1 MPNDDSPNGPD
12 AHATT
17 DGATGFDAPMT
28 QTRTGAQLVQDFIA
42 ACDIEYVFGNPGTT
56 ETTFLAAV
64 AGSSATYVLA
74 LNEPSAVGIAAG
86 YSLATGKT
94 AMVSLHTYPGL
105 ASGMFNIRNAY
116 LSGVPL
122 FVVNGTEDSRFLVH
136 NPVLGG
142 PNTQLAE
149 TATKY
154 QYEVRNIDELTV
166 AMQRCWV
173 QAGLQPT
180 RPVFLSV
187 PMDFMQ
193 GSTERITFKQ
203 TRVLDDAASA
213 SIAEV
218 ADVLR
223 AAERLAI
230 IVDYAVGW
238 DRSVPAITN
247 LAVALGAD
255 IYAAPFHVQGVCD
268 MLHPTFKGAL
278 PPTTKE
284 VREILSGYDTA
295 LLLGEKIDT
304 FTYTGDQ
311 SVPPDL
317 RLVQITPATEQLGF
331 DWPVDLAVVGDIRA
345 SLDGIALALGVD
357 IDAPITADEVAADL
371 GALRAT
377 CSAPGRDPSDA
388 LILAVLE
395 QLDTTSTHVVT
406 EGSSEDELVQQMATA
421 LGFRNVH
428 FSPRGG
434 ALGWAMPL
442 SVGLS
447 LGTGRAPVCFVGDG
461 GSLFSVHSIW
471 TAAALKLPVVFV
483 CFVNHEYRLL
493 KDLWVQF
500 MGSDFDTTRFVGLDF
515 DNPALDLEAIMR
527 GFGATTEQLSEPADV
542 AEVVERALARPG
554 PTVVFVDRRP

>member
-1 MPNDDSPNGPD
+1 
-12 AHATT
+12 
-17 DGATGFDAPMT
+17 MT
-28 QTRTGAQLVQDFIA
+28 QTRTGAELVQDFIDA
-42 ACDIEYVFGNPGTT
+42 FDIEYVFGNPGTT
-56 ETTFLAAV
+56 ETTFLAAL

-86 YSLATGKT
+86 YSLVTGKT

-105 ASGMFNIRNAY
+105 ASGMFNLRNAY
-116 LSGVPL
+116 LSGIPL
-122 FVVNGTEDSRFLVH
+122 FVVNGTEDSHFLVH

-154 QYEVRNIDELTV
+154 QYEVRTIDELTV

-193 GSTERITFKQ
+193 GSTQRVTFKSTQ
-203 TRVLDDAASA
+203 IYDDAASA
-213 SIAEV
+213 SIAQVVE
-218 ADVLR
+218 VLR
-223 AAERLAI
+223 DSKKLAVV
-230 IVDYAVGW
+230 VDYAVGW
-238 DRSVPAITN
+238 DRAVPLLTN
-247 LAVALGAD
+247 VAVALDAD

-268 MLHPTFKGAL
+268 MLHPTFKGPL

-284 VREILSGYDTA
+284 VREILSRYDTA
-295 LLLGEKIDT
+295 LLLGEKLDT

-311 SVPPDL
+311 AVPPEL

-331 DWPVDLAVVGDIRA
+331 DWPVDVAVVGDIRA
-345 SLDGIALALGVD
+345 TLAGIADALGVD
-357 IDAPITADEVAADL
+357 ADAPFTTADVPADL
-371 GALRAT
+371 DALRTTYGA
-377 CSAPGRDPSDA
+377 SDRDPSDA
-388 LILAVLE
+388 VILAILE
-395 QLDTTSTHVVT
+395 QFDTTTTHVVT
-406 EGSSEDELVQQMATA
+406 EGSSEDELVQAMATS

-442 SVGLS
+442 SVGIS
-447 LGTGRAPVCFVGDG
+447 LASKQPAACFVGDG

-471 TAAALKLPVVFV
+471 TAAALRVAVVFV

-493 KDLWVQF
+493 KDLWVSF
-500 MGSDFDTTRFVGLDF
+500 MGTDFDSTRFVGLDF
-515 DNPALDLEAIMR
+515 DNPALDLDAIMR
-527 GFGATTEQLSEPADV
+527 GFGAATEQLRDPADAPAVIARAV
-542 AEVVERALARPG
+542 ARSG
-554 PTVVFVDRRP
+554 PTVVFVERQP

>member
-1 MPNDDSPNGPD
+1 VTLPTPLADARDDRESAGYD
-12 AHATT
+12 SR
-17 DGATGFDAPMT
+17 MT
-28 QTRTGAQLVQDFIA
+28 RTRTGAQLVQDFIA
-42 ACDIEYVFGNPGTT
+42 TFDIEYVFGNPGTT
-56 ETTFLAAV
+56 ETTFLAAL

-105 ASGMFNIRNAY
+105 ASGMFNLRNAY

-193 GSTERITFKQ
+193 GSTERITFKPTQ
-203 TRVLDDAASA
+203 VFDDTASA
-213 SIAEV
+213 SIAQV
-218 ADVLR
+218 AEALR
-223 AAERLAI
+223 NAEKLAI
-230 IVDYAVGW
+230 VVDYAVGW
-238 DRSVPAITN
+238 DRSVPAMTN
-247 LAVALGAD
+247 LAAALGAD

-284 VREILSGYDTA
+284 VREILLGYDTA
-295 LLLGEKIDT
+295 LLLGEKLDT

-311 SVPPDL
+311 SVPPGL
-317 RLVQITPATEQLGF
+317 RMVQITPATEQLGF
-331 DWPVDLAVVGDIRA
+331 DWPVDIAVVGDIRT
-345 SLDGIALALGVD
+345 SLDGLARALGVD
-357 IDAPITADEVAADL
+357 VEAPITGADVAPDL
-371 GALRAT
+371 GALGAT
-377 CSAPGRDPSDA
+377 YSAPGRDPSDA

-395 QLDTTSTHVVT
+395 QFDTSSTHVVT
-406 EGSSEDELVQQMATA
+406 EGSSEDELVQQMAIA
-421 LGFRNVH
+421 MGFRNVH

-442 SVGLS
+442 SVGIS
-447 LGTGRAPVCFVGDG
+447 LATDRPPVCFVGDG

-471 TAAALKLPVVFV
+471 TAAALHLPVVFV

-500 MGSDFDTTRFVGLDF
+500 TGGDVDTTRFVGLDF
-515 DNPALDLEAIMR
+515 DDPALDLDAIMR
-527 GFGATTEQLSEPADV
+527 GFGATTERLTALADV
-542 AEVVERALARPG
+542 TAVVERARARSG
-554 PTVVFVDRRP
+554 PTVVFVDRTP

>member
-1 MPNDDSPNGPD
+1 M
-12 AHATT
+12 AE
-17 DGATGFDAPMT
+17 
-28 QTRTGAQLVQDFIA
+28 TRTGAELVQDFITTYA
-42 ACDIEYVFGNPGTT
+42 IEFVFGNPGTT
-56 ETTFLAAV
+56 ETTFLAAL
-64 AGSSATYVLA
+64 AGSSAKYVLA

-105 ASGMFNIRNAY
+105 ASGMFNLRNAY
-116 LSGVPL
+116 LSGIPL

-193 GSTERITFKQ
+193 GSTDRVTFKATQ
-203 TRVLDDAASA
+203 ILDDAASA
-213 SIAEV
+213 SIAQV
-218 ADVLR
+218 ADALR
-223 AAERLAI
+223 TAEKLAI

-238 DRSVPAITN
+238 DRSVPVMTN
-247 LAVALGAD
+247 VAVALGAD

-278 PPTTKE
+278 PPSTKE
-284 VREILSGYDTA
+284 VREILSRYDTV
-295 LLLGEKIDT
+295 LLLGEKLDT

-311 SVPPDL
+311 SVPPEL
-317 RLVQITPATEQLGF
+317 RMIQITPATEQLGF
-331 DWPVDLAVVGDIRA
+331 DWPVDIAVVGDIRA
-345 SLDGIALALGVD
+345 SLDGLARALGVD
-357 IDAPITADEVAADL
+357 PDTTIATADVAPDL
-371 GALRAT
+371 DALRT
-377 CSAPGRDPSDA
+377 TYSAPDRDPSDA
-388 LILAVLE
+388 VIFALLE
-395 QLDTTSTHVVT
+395 QFDTVGTHVVT
-406 EGSSEDELVQQMATA
+406 EGSSEDELVQQMATE

-442 SVGLS
+442 SVGISLS
-447 LGTGRAPVCFVGDG
+447 RVPTAQGPLGAVHGRGLRHHP
-461 GSLFSVHSIW
+461 LHR
-471 TAAALKLPVVFV
+471 T
-483 CFVNHEYRLL
+483 RL
-493 KDLWVQF
+493 
-500 MGSDFDTTRFVGLDF
+500 RR
-515 DNPALDLEAIMR
+515 PR
-527 GFGATTEQLSEPADV
+527 
-542 AEVVERALARPG
+542 ARPRRDHARVRCDHRTAHRHRRCRKRG
-554 PTVVFVDRRP
+554 PTGARPARPDCRLRRPQTLTDRFRIPGPAPRDPAFGISPRPRCRHRRRRGSA

>member
-1 MPNDDSPNGPD
+1 
-12 AHATT
+12 
-17 DGATGFDAPMT
+17 MT
-28 QTRTGAQLVQDFIA
+28 ETRTGAQLVQDFITA
-42 ACDIEYVFGNPGTT
+42 FDIEYVFGNPGTT
-56 ETTFLAAV
+56 ETTFLAAL

-105 ASGMFNIRNAY
+105 ASGMFNLRNAY
-116 LSGVPL
+116 LSGIPL

-193 GSTERITFKQ
+193 GTTERITFKT
-203 TRVLDDAASA
+203 TRVFDDAASA
-213 SIAEV
+213 SLAQIAET
-218 ADVLR
+218 LR
-223 AAERLAI
+223 AAEKLAI

-238 DRSVPAITN
+238 DRSVPAMTN
-247 LAVALGAD
+247 LAIELGAD

-268 MLHPTFKGAL
+268 MLHPTFKGPL
-278 PPTTKE
+278 PSTTKE

-295 LLLGEKIDT
+295 LLLGEKLDT

-311 SVPPDL
+311 SVPPEL
-317 RLVQITPATEQLGF
+317 QLIQITPATEQLGF
-331 DWPVDLAVVGDIRA
+331 DWPVDIAVVGDIRA
-345 SLDGIALALGVD
+345 SLDGLARALGVD
-357 IDAPITADEVAADL
+357 VDAPITGADVAPDL
-371 GALRAT
+371 DALRT
-377 CSAPGRDPSDA
+377 TYSAPDRDPSDA

-395 QLDTTSTHVVT
+395 QFDTAATHVVT

-421 LGFRNVH
+421 MGFRNVH

-442 SVGLS
+442 SVGIS
-447 LGTGRAPVCFVGDG
+447 LAADRPPVCFVGDG

-471 TAAALKLPVVFV
+471 TAAALRIPVVFV

-515 DNPALDLEAIMR
+515 DDPALDLDAIMR
-527 GFGATTEQLSEPADV
+527 GFGAATERLTALADV
-542 AEVVERALARPG
+542 ADVVGRAVARRG
-554 PTVVFVDRRP
+554 PTVVFVERRP

>member
-1 MPNDDSPNGPD
+1 M
-12 AHATT
+12 T
-17 DGATGFDAPMT
+17 D
-28 QTRTGAQLVQDFIA
+28 TRTGAELVQDFISA
-42 ACDIEYVFGNPGTT
+42 FGVEYVFGNPGTT
-56 ETTFLAAV
+56 ETTFLAAL

-105 ASGMFNIRNAY
+105 ASGMFNLRNAY

-122 FVVNGTEDSRFLVH
+122 FVVNGTEDSHFLVH

-154 QYEVRNIDELTV
+154 QYEVRTIDELTV

-193 GSTERITFKQ
+193 GSTERVTFKRTQ
-203 TRVLDDAASA
+203 ILDDTASA
-213 SIAEV
+213 SIAQV
-218 ADVLR
+218 ADALR
-223 AAERLAI
+223 AAGTLAI
-230 IVDYAVGW
+230 VVDYAVGW
-238 DRSVPAITN
+238 DRSVPTMTN

-284 VREILSGYDTA
+284 VREILSSYDTV
-295 LLLGEKIDT
+295 LLLGEKLDT

-311 SVPPDL
+311 AVPPEV
-317 RLVQITPATEQLGF
+317 RMIQITPATEQLGF

-345 SLDGIALALGVD
+345 SLRGIADALGVEA
-357 IDAPITADEVAADL
+357 DASISSADVAPDVA
-371 GALRAT
+371 ALRAT
-377 CSAPGRDPSDA
+377 YSAPGRDPSDVLIHA
-388 LILAVLE
+388 LLE
-395 QLDTTSTHVVT
+395 QFDTEHSHVVT
-406 EGSSEDELVQQMATA
+406 EGSSEDALVQQMATA

-442 SVGLS
+442 SVGLT
-447 LGTGRAPVCFVGDG
+447 LGTGRPAVCFVGDG
-461 GSLFSVHSIW
+461 GSLFSVHAIW
-471 TAAALKLPVVFV
+471 TAAALHLPVVFV

-500 MGSDFDTTRFVGLDF
+500 MGTSFDTTRFVGLDF
-515 DNPALDLEAIMR
+515 DDPALDLDAIMG
-527 GFGATTEQLSEPADV
+527 GFGATTERLSVLDDV
-542 AEVVERALARPG
+542 EGVVSRAVARQG
-554 PTVVFVDRRP
+554 PTVVFLERRP

>member
-1 MPNDDSPNGPD
+1 MS
-12 AHATT
+12 A
-17 DGATGFDAPMT
+17 
-28 QTRTGAQLVQDFIA
+28 TRTGAELVQDFVA
-42 ACDIEYVFGNPGTT
+42 NYDIEYVFGNPGTT
-56 ETTFLAAV
+56 ETTFLAAL
-64 AGSSATYVLA
+64 AGSKATYVLA

-105 ASGMFNIRNAY
+105 ASGMFNLRNAY

-122 FVVNGTEDSRFLVH
+122 FVVNGTEDSRFLIH

-154 QYEVRNIDELTV
+154 QYEVRNIDELSV
-166 AMQRCWV
+166 ALQRCWV

-203 TRVLDDAASA
+203 TQVFDDTASA
-213 SIAEV
+213 SITQV
-218 ADVLR
+218 ADALK
-223 AAERLAI
+223 AAGKLAMV
-230 IVDYAVGW
+230 VDYAVGW
-238 DRSVPAITN
+238 DRSVPMMTN
-247 LAVALGAD
+247 IALALDAD
-255 IYAAPFHVQGVCD
+255 VYAAPFHVQGVCD

-278 PPTTKE
+278 PPTTKD
-284 VREILSGYDTA
+284 VREILAGYDTV
-295 LLLGEKIDT
+295 LLLGEKLDT

-311 SVPPDL
+311 CVPPEV
-317 RLVQITPATEQLGF
+317 RLIQITPATEQLAF
-331 DWPVDLAVVGDIRA
+331 DWPVDIAVVGDIRA
-345 SLDGIALALGVD
+345 SLDSIARALEVDGEASITDADVAPD
-357 IDAPITADEVAADL
+357 IDS
-371 GALRAT
+371 LRA
-377 CSAPGRDPSDA
+377 SYSGSGRDPSDA
-388 LILAVLE
+388 IIFAVLE
-395 QLDTTSTHVVT
+395 QLDPTSTHVVT
-406 EGSSEDELVQQMATA
+406 EGSSEDELVQQMAMGT
-421 LGFRNVH
+421 GFRNVH

-442 SVGLS
+442 SVGIS
-447 LGTGRAPVCFVGDG
+447 LATERPTACFVGDG

-471 TAAALKLPVVFV
+471 TAAAMHLPVVFV

-493 KDLWVQF
+493 KDLWVRF

-515 DNPALDLEAIMR
+515 DDPALDLDAIMR
-527 GFGATTEQLSEPADV
+527 GFGATTERV
-542 AEVVERALARPG
+542 AEVADAAGAVERALARRG
-554 PTVVFVDRRP
+554 PTVLFIDRTP